1 METGPVRYLSRK
13 EMTHINTAA
22 TEAANSELM
31 MRHGAVAVQNG
42 KCIAKGHNNYRTYS
56 SDNILDPAECCTCH
70 AECDVLHKLLK
81 IRNLRRNNI
90 TMYIV
95 RIGQS
100 GELRESAPCHH
111 CHEKMLFFGIKT
123 LIYSKEVSRK
133 IPKGQQGQ
141 QGQHQQGQ
149 HQQGQQ
155 GQEQGHEQEQN
166 KNIMFV
172 KCPTASFIPT
182 VITTGQKWITKS
194 LKYQEE
200 EKILEAQKN
209 SK

>member
-1 METGPVRYLSRK
+1 MQNDDMPPPIRNLSRK
-13 EMTHINTAA
+13 EMNHINTAA
-22 TEAANSELM
+22 TEATCSELM

-111 CHEKMLFFGIKT
+111 CHEKMLFFGLKT
-123 LIYSKEVSRK
+123 LIYSKEVR
-133 IPKGQQGQ
+133 PPDNQDT
-141 QGQHQQGQ
+141 
-149 HQQGQQ
+149 
-155 GQEQGHEQEQN
+155 QETRRTSNQTD

-172 KCPTASFIPT
+172 KCPTASFTPT
-182 VITTGQKWITKS
+182 VITTGQKWINKS
-194 LKYQEE
+194 LKCQEE
-200 EKILEAQKN
+200 EEEID
-209 SK
+209 

>member
-1 METGPVRYLSRK
+1 METCPVRNLSRK

-22 TEAANSELM
+22 TEATNSELM

-123 LIYSKEVSRK
+123 LIYSKEVSRN
-133 IPKGQQGQ
+133 IPKGHE
-141 QGQHQQGQ
+141 QGQHQQQ
-149 HQQGQQ
+149 RQCQQQK
-155 GQEQGHEQEQN
+155 EQS

-172 KCPTASFIPT
+172 KCSTASFIPT

-200 EKILEAQKN
+200 EKTLEVQK
-209 SK
+209 KL

>member
-1 METGPVRYLSRK
+1 MQSDNPVPRRNLSRK
-13 EMTHINTAA
+13 EMSHINTAA
-22 TEAANSELM
+22 EEAANSLLM
-31 MRHGAVAVQNG
+31 MRHGAIAVQNG
-42 KCIAKGHNNYRTYS
+42 KCIAKGCNNYRTYS

-95 RIGQS
+95 RIGQG

-123 LIYSKEVSRK
+123 LIYSKEVRPISIDGK
-133 IPKGQQGQ
+133 HNVVANQTD
-141 QGQHQQGQ
+141 
-149 HQQGQQ
+149 
-155 GQEQGHEQEQN
+155 

-172 KCPTASFIPT
+172 KCPTASFTPT
-182 VITTGQKWITKS
+182 VVTTGQKWITKS
-194 LKYQEE
+194 LKYQEDE
-200 EKILEAQKN
+200 ID
-209 SK
+209 

>member
-1 METGPVRYLSRK
+1 MLITKLQTDNTNAKRSYATAHPNLSRK

-22 TEAANSELM
+22 TEATNSELM

-133 IPKGQQGQ
+133 IPKGN
-141 QGQHQQGQ
+141 
-149 HQQGQQ
+149 
-155 GQEQGHEQEQN
+155 EQGHEQEQS

-200 EKILEAQKN
+200 EKTLEAQK
-209 SK
+209 KL

>member
-1 METGPVRYLSRK
+1 MQTQCPSPIRNLSRK
-13 EMTHINTAA
+13 EMNHINTAA
-22 TEAANSELM
+22 EEATSSELM

-42 KCIAKGHNNYRTYS
+42 KCIAKGYNNYRTYS
-56 SDNILDPAECCTCH
+56 SDNILDPAVCCTCH

-100 GELRESAPCHH
+100 GELRESAPCHD

-123 LIYSKEVSRK
+123 LIYTKEVRRLDEENKSR
-133 IPKGQQGQ
+133 QTSNQTD
-141 QGQHQQGQ
+141 
-149 HQQGQQ
+149 
-155 GQEQGHEQEQN
+155 

-172 KCPTASFIPT
+172 KCPTASFTPT

-194 LKYQEE
+194 LKIQEE
-200 EKILEAQKN
+200 ID
-209 SK
+209 